1 MEQTEENRARLGAL
15 EPDKH
20 GHFHLSDTPLRAL
33 GAVARKMGATTTGL
47 STVRQRLLDRGP
59 TYATEDYGYVD
70 FTVPRFAEFMRRSM
84 PTFRPASSR

>member
-1 MEQTEENRARLGAL
+1 
-15 EPDKH
+15 
-20 GHFHLSDTPLRAL
+20 
-33 GAVARKMGATTTGL
+33 MGATTTGL

>member
-1 MEQTEENRARLGAL
+1 MRCGQWRG
-15 EPDKH
+15 
-20 GHFHLSDTPLRAL
+20 
-33 GAVARKMGATTTGL
+33 MGDTTTAL

-70 FTVPRFAEFMRRSM
+70 FTAPRFAEFMRRSM